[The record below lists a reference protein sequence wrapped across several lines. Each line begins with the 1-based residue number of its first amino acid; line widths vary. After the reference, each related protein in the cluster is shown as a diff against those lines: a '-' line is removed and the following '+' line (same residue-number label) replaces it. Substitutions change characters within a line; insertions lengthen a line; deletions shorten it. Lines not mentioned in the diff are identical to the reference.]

1 MSRVLYVEPDDE
13 ITDLVEKIRR
23 SGEEG
28 ELVFVLP
35 HRGNVLQSPLNLR
48 LLQQYSRSFVK
59 STAIVS
65 GDPRVQQLA
74 KSAGFP
80 TYASVQAYERG
91 VQVVRPHRPAEP
103 TTATAYAGGDLA
115 AGDGSDGPDGDAM
128 APVGAGTRAA
138 AA

>member
-23 SGEEG
+23 SGEED

-59 STAIVS
+59 RTAIVT
-65 GDPRVQQLA
+65 GDPRVQQLS

-80 TYASVQAYERG
+80 TFASVQAYERG
-91 VQVVRPHRPAEP
+91 V
-103 TTATAYAGGDLA
+103 
-115 AGDGSDGPDGDAM
+115 
-128 APVGAGTRAA
+128 
-138 AA
+138 